1 MSQHPCKGDSPK
13 ANAKYV
19 KSTSYISYGMTR
31 REALKFAFG
40 AAAAAVLYGIPRTAS
55 AASAT
60 KETTDALNNA
70 QAKYNEV
77 QSQLNA
83 IASEYQALA
92 EDLNK
97 TMGDIESVQND
108 IDATQAEIE
117 KKQEELEQK
126 QSNLSSR
133 VSESY
138 KTGGN
143 DTLSLLLSSTS
154 FDELISNVYY
164 LDKMNER
171 DRATIAE
178 VQEIQAELS
187 AKKEE
192 LEKQKSD
199 LEALKD
205 EQTQKLNEMSAKKDE
220 VQTILN
226 GLDSDV
232 KELMAKRDAELLAS
246 QQDEE
251 AARKRAEEAKKAQQ
265 SSGSGSSGGPG
276 SSGGSSSSGS
286 GSGGTGGGGTGSA
299 SKVVYWAQHTPSPV
313 SGLCA
318 WWVADVFCNAGLGNV
333 PGNACDMYAN
343 YCYSSNRSNLKTGMI
358 IAVSSHPF
366 TSAGAIYG
374 HVGIYVGG
382 GTVMDNIGYIR
393 TCSADYWINFYGTV
407 VTPRWGWAKGIVL
420 S

>member
-1 MSQHPCKGDSPK
+1 MSQHPRTGDGAR

-40 AAAAAVLYGIPRTAS
+40 AVTAAVLYGIPRTAS

-60 KETTDALNNA
+60 KETTDALNDA

-92 EDLNK
+92 EELNK

-126 QSNLSSR
+126 QSTLSAR

-138 KTGGN
+138 KSGGN
-143 DTLSLLLSSTS
+143 DTLTLLLSSSS

-171 DRATIAE
+171 DRATITE
-178 VQEIQAELS
+178 IQEIQDELAS
-187 AKKEE
+187 KKEE
-192 LEKQKSD
+192 LENQKSD

-220 VQTILN
+220 VQTVLD

-265 SSGSGSSGGPG
+265 SGSGS
-276 SSGGSSSSGS
+276 GSSSSGS
-286 GSGGTGGGGTGSA
+286 SGSGSAGTGGGGTGSA
-299 SKVVYWAQHTPSPV
+299 SKVVYWAQHTPSPGA
-313 SGLCA
+313 GLCA

-343 YCYSSNRSNLKTGMI
+343 YCFSSNRSNLKTGMI

-393 TCSADYWINFYGTV
+393 TCSADYWINFYNTT

>member
-1 MSQHPCKGDSPK
+1 MSQHPRTGDGAR

-40 AAAAAVLYGIPRTAS
+40 AVTAAVLYGIPRTAS

-60 KETTDALNNA
+60 KETTDALNDA

-92 EDLNK
+92 EELNK

-126 QSNLSSR
+126 QSTLSAR

-138 KTGGN
+138 KSGGN
-143 DTLSLLLSSTS
+143 DTLTLLLSSSS

-171 DRATIAE
+171 DRATIIE
-178 VQEIQAELS
+178 IQEIQDELAS
-187 AKKEE
+187 KKEE
-192 LEKQKSD
+192 LENQKSD

-220 VQTILN
+220 VQTVLD

-265 SSGSGSSGGPG
+265 SGSGS
-276 SSGGSSSSGS
+276 GSSSSGS
-286 GSGGTGGGGTGSA
+286 SGSGSAGTGGGGTGSA
-299 SKVVYWAQHTPSPV
+299 SKVVYWAQHTPSPGA
-313 SGLCA
+313 GLCA

-343 YCYSSNRSNLKTGMI
+343 YCFSSNRSNLKTGMI

-393 TCSADYWINFYGTV
+393 TCSADYWINFYNTT

>member
-1 MSQHPCKGDSPK
+1 MSQHPRTGEATR

-40 AAAAAVLYGIPRTAS
+40 AVTAAVLYGIPRTAS

-60 KETTDALNNA
+60 KETTDALNEA

-77 QSQLNA
+77 QTQLNA

-92 EDLNK
+92 EELNK
-97 TMGDIESVQND
+97 TMDDIESVQND
-108 IDATQAEIE
+108 IDDTQAEIE

-126 QSNLSSR
+126 QSTLSAR

-138 KTGGN
+138 KSGGN
-143 DTLSLLLSSTS
+143 DTLTLLLSSSS

-171 DRATIAE
+171 DRATISE
-178 VQEIQAELS
+178 IQEIQDELAS
-187 AKKEE
+187 KKEE
-192 LEKQKSD
+192 LENQKSD
-199 LEALKD
+199 LETLKD

-220 VQTILN
+220 VQTVLD

-246 QQDEE
+246 QRDEE

-265 SSGSGSSGGPG
+265 SGGN
-276 SSGGSSSSGS
+276 SSGGSSAD
-286 GSGGTGGGGTGSA
+286 TGGGGTGSA
-299 SKVVYWAQHTPSPV
+299 SKVGYWAQHTPSPGA
-313 SGLCA
+313 GLCA
-318 WWVADVFCNAGLGNV
+318 WWVADVFINAGLGTV

-382 GTVMDNIGYIR
+382 NTVMDNIGYIR
-393 TCSADYWINFYGTV
+393 TCSADYWINFYNST
-407 VTPRWGWAKGIVL
+407 VTPRWGWAKGPRL

>member
-1 MSQHPCKGDSPK
+1 MSQHPRTGNGTR

-40 AAAAAVLYGIPRTAS
+40 AVTAAVLYGIPRTAS

-70 QAKYNEV
+70 QAKYDEV

-92 EDLNK
+92 EELNK
-97 TMGDIESVQND
+97 TMGNIESVQND

-117 KKQEELEQK
+117 KKQEELKQK
-126 QSNLSSR
+126 QGTLSAR

-138 KTGGN
+138 KNGGN
-143 DTLSLLLSSTS
+143 NTLTLLLSSSS

-164 LDKMNER
+164 LDKMNDR
-171 DRATIAE
+171 DRATIG
-178 VQEIQAELS
+178 EIQNIQDDLAS
-187 AKKEE
+187 KKEE
-192 LEKQKSD
+192 LENQKSD

-220 VQTILN
+220 VQTVLD

-246 QQDEE
+246 QRDEE

-265 SSGSGSSGGPG
+265 SGGSSAGNSGGGSGGGSGSAGV
-276 SSGGSSSSGS
+276 
-286 GSGGTGGGGTGSA
+286 GGGGTGSA
-299 SKVVYWAQHTPSPV
+299 SKVVYWAQHTPSPGA
-313 SGLCA
+313 GLCA

-343 YCYSSNRSNLKTGMI
+343 YCFSSNRSNLKTGMI

-393 TCSADYWINFYGTV
+393 TCSADYWINFYNST

>member
-1 MSQHPCKGDSPK
+1 MSQHPRTGDGAQ

-40 AAAAAVLYGIPRTAS
+40 AVTAAVLYGIPRTAS

-60 KETTDALNNA
+60 KETTDALNDA

-92 EDLNK
+92 EELNK

-126 QSNLSSR
+126 QSTLSAR

-138 KTGGN
+138 KSGGN
-143 DTLSLLLSSTS
+143 DTLTLLLSSSS

-171 DRATIAE
+171 DRATITE
-178 VQEIQAELS
+178 IQEIQDELAS
-187 AKKEE
+187 KKEE
-192 LEKQKSD
+192 LENQKSD

-220 VQTILN
+220 VQTVLD

-265 SSGSGSSGGPG
+265 SGSGS
-276 SSGGSSSSGS
+276 GSSSSGS
-286 GSGGTGGGGTGSA
+286 SGSGSAGTGGGGTGSA
-299 SKVVYWAQHTPSPV
+299 SKVVYWAQHTPSPGA
-313 SGLCA
+313 GLCA

-343 YCYSSNRSNLKTGMI
+343 YCFSSNRSNLKTGMI

-393 TCSADYWINFYGTV
+393 TCSADYWINFYNTT

>member
-1 MSQHPCKGDSPK
+1 MSQHPRTGDGAR

-40 AAAAAVLYGIPRTAS
+40 AVTAAVLYGIPRTAS

-60 KETTDALNNA
+60 KETTDALNDA

-92 EDLNK
+92 EELNK

-126 QSNLSSR
+126 QSTLSAR

-138 KTGGN
+138 KSGGN
-143 DTLSLLLSSTS
+143 DTLTLLLSSSS

-171 DRATIAE
+171 DRATITE
-178 VQEIQAELS
+178 IQEIQDELAS
-187 AKKEE
+187 KKEE
-192 LEKQKSD
+192 LENQKSD

-220 VQTILN
+220 VQTVLD

-265 SSGSGSSGGPG
+265 SGSGS
-276 SSGGSSSSGS
+276 GSSSSGS
-286 GSGGTGGGGTGSA
+286 SSSGSAGTGGGGTGSA
-299 SKVVYWAQHTPSPV
+299 SKVVYWAQHTPSPGA
-313 SGLCA
+313 GLCA

-343 YCYSSNRSNLKTGMI
+343 YCFSSNRSNLKTGMI

-393 TCSADYWINFYGTV
+393 TCSADYWINFYNTT

>member
-1 MSQHPCKGDSPK
+1 MSQHPRTGNGAR

-31 REALKFAFG
+31 RGALKFAFG
-40 AAAAAVLYGIPRTAS
+40 AVTAAVLYGIPRTAS

-60 KETTDALNNA
+60 KETTDALNDA

-92 EDLNK
+92 EELNK

-126 QSNLSSR
+126 QSTLSAR

-138 KTGGN
+138 KSGGN
-143 DTLSLLLSSTS
+143 DTLTLLLSSSS

-178 VQEIQAELS
+178 IQEIQDELAS
-187 AKKEE
+187 KKEE
-192 LEKQKSD
+192 LENQKSD

-220 VQTILN
+220 VQTVLD

-265 SSGSGSSGGPG
+265 SGSGS
-276 SSGGSSSSGS
+276 GSSSSGS
-286 GSGGTGGGGTGSA
+286 SGSGSAGTGGGGTGSA
-299 SKVVYWAQHTPSPV
+299 SKVVYWAQHTPSPGA
-313 SGLCA
+313 GLCA

-343 YCYSSNRSNLKTGMI
+343 YCFSSNRSNLKTGMI

-393 TCSADYWINFYGTV
+393 TCSADYWINFYNTT

>member
-1 MSQHPCKGDSPK
+1 MSQHPRTGDGAQ

-40 AAAAAVLYGIPRTAS
+40 AVTAAVLYGIPCTAS

-60 KETTDALNNA
+60 KETTDALNDA

-92 EDLNK
+92 EELNK

-126 QSNLSSR
+126 QSTLSAR

-138 KTGGN
+138 KSGGN
-143 DTLSLLLSSTS
+143 DTLTLLLSSSS

-171 DRATIAE
+171 DRATITE
-178 VQEIQAELS
+178 IQEIQDELAS
-187 AKKEE
+187 KKEE
-192 LEKQKSD
+192 LENQKSD

-220 VQTILN
+220 VQTVLD

-265 SSGSGSSGGPG
+265 SGSGS
-276 SSGGSSSSGS
+276 GSSSSGS
-286 GSGGTGGGGTGSA
+286 SGSGSAGTGGGGTGSA
-299 SKVVYWAQHTPSPV
+299 SKVVYWAQHTPSPGA
-313 SGLCA
+313 GLCA

-343 YCYSSNRSNLKTGMI
+343 YCFSSNRSNLKTGMI

-393 TCSADYWINFYGTV
+393 TCSADYWINFYNTT

>member
-1 MSQHPCKGDSPK
+1 MSQHPRTGDGAR

-40 AAAAAVLYGIPRTAS
+40 AVTAAALYGIPRTAS

-60 KETTDALNNA
+60 KETTDALNDA

-92 EDLNK
+92 EELNK

-126 QSNLSSR
+126 QSTLSAR

-138 KTGGN
+138 KSGGN
-143 DTLSLLLSSTS
+143 DTLTLLLSSSS

-171 DRATIAE
+171 DRATIIE
-178 VQEIQAELS
+178 IQEIQDELAS
-187 AKKEE
+187 KKEE
-192 LEKQKSD
+192 LENQKSD

-220 VQTILN
+220 VQTVLD

-265 SSGSGSSGGPG
+265 SGSGS
-276 SSGGSSSSGS
+276 GSSSSGS
-286 GSGGTGGGGTGSA
+286 SGSGSAGTGGGGTGSA
-299 SKVVYWAQHTPSPV
+299 SKVVYWAQHTPSPGA
-313 SGLCA
+313 GLCA

-343 YCYSSNRSNLKTGMI
+343 YCFSSNRSNLKTGMI

-393 TCSADYWINFYGTV
+393 TCSADYWINFYNTT

>member
-1 MSQHPCKGDSPK
+1 M
-13 ANAKYV
+13 
-19 KSTSYISYGMTR
+19 
-31 REALKFAFG
+31 
-40 AAAAAVLYGIPRTAS
+40 
-55 AASAT
+55 
-60 KETTDALNNA
+60 
-70 QAKYNEV
+70 
-77 QSQLNA
+77 
-83 IASEYQALA
+83 
-92 EDLNK
+92 
-97 TMGDIESVQND
+97 
-108 IDATQAEIE
+108 
-117 KKQEELEQK
+117 
-126 QSNLSSR
+126 
-133 VSESY
+133 SESY
-138 KTGGN
+138 KNGGN
-143 DTLSLLLSSTS
+143 NTLTLLLSSSS

-164 LDKMNER
+164 LDKMNDR
-171 DRATIAE
+171 DRATIG
-178 VQEIQAELS
+178 EIQSIQDDLAS
-187 AKKEE
+187 KKEE
-192 LEKQKSD
+192 LENQKSD

-220 VQTILN
+220 VQTVLD

-246 QQDEE
+246 QRDEE

-265 SSGSGSSGGPG
+265 SGGSS
-276 SSGGSSSSGS
+276 SGNSSSGS
-286 GSGGTGGGGTGSA
+286 GGGSGSAGVGGGGTGSA
-299 SKVVYWAQHTPSPV
+299 SKVVYWAQHTPSPGA
-313 SGLCA
+313 GLCA

-343 YCYSSNRSNLKTGMI
+343 YCFSSNRSNLKTGMI

-393 TCSADYWINFYGTV
+393 TCSADYWINFYNTT

>member
-1 MSQHPCKGDSPK
+1 MSQHPRTGDGAR

-40 AAAAAVLYGIPRTAS
+40 AVTAAVLYGIPRTAS

-60 KETTDALNNA
+60 KETTDALNDA
-70 QAKYNEV
+70 QAKYNEA

-92 EDLNK
+92 EELNK

-126 QSNLSSR
+126 QSTLSAR

-138 KTGGN
+138 KSGGN
-143 DTLSLLLSSTS
+143 DTLTLLLSSSS

-171 DRATIAE
+171 DRATITE
-178 VQEIQAELS
+178 IQEIQDELAS
-187 AKKEE
+187 KKEE
-192 LEKQKSD
+192 LENQKSD

-220 VQTILN
+220 VQTVLD

-265 SSGSGSSGGPG
+265 SGSGS
-276 SSGGSSSSGS
+276 GSSSSGS
-286 GSGGTGGGGTGSA
+286 SGSGSAGTGGGGTGSA
-299 SKVVYWAQHTPSPV
+299 SKVVYWAQHTPSPGA
-313 SGLCA
+313 GLCA

-343 YCYSSNRSNLKTGMI
+343 YCFSSNRSNLKTGMI

-393 TCSADYWINFYGTV
+393 TCSADYWINFYNTT

>member
-1 MSQHPCKGDSPK
+1 MSQHPRTGDGAR

-40 AAAAAVLYGIPRTAS
+40 AVTAAALYGIPRTAS

-60 KETTDALNNA
+60 KETTDALNDA

-92 EDLNK
+92 EELNK

-126 QSNLSSR
+126 QSTLSAR

-138 KTGGN
+138 KSGGN
-143 DTLSLLLSSTS
+143 DTLTLLLSSSS

-171 DRATIAE
+171 DRATITE
-178 VQEIQAELS
+178 IQEIQDELAS
-187 AKKEE
+187 KKEE
-192 LEKQKSD
+192 LENQKSD

-220 VQTILN
+220 VQTVLD

-265 SSGSGSSGGPG
+265 SGSGS
-276 SSGGSSSSGS
+276 GSSSSGS
-286 GSGGTGGGGTGSA
+286 SGSGSAGTGGGGTGSA
-299 SKVVYWAQHTPSPV
+299 SKVVYWAQHTPSPGA
-313 SGLCA
+313 GLCA

-343 YCYSSNRSNLKTGMI
+343 YCFSSNRSNLKTGMI

-393 TCSADYWINFYGTV
+393 TCSADYWINFYNTT

>member
-1 MSQHPCKGDSPK
+1 MSQHPRTGEGTR

-40 AAAAAVLYGIPRTAS
+40 AVTAAVLYGIPRTAS

-60 KETTDALNNA
+60 KETTDALNEA
-70 QAKYNEV
+70 QTKYNEV

-92 EDLNK
+92 EELNK
-97 TMGDIESVQND
+97 TMDDIESVQND
-108 IDATQAEIE
+108 IDDTQAEIE

-126 QSNLSSR
+126 QSTLSAR

-138 KTGGN
+138 KSGGN
-143 DTLSLLLSSTS
+143 DTLTLLLSSSS

-171 DRATIAE
+171 DRATISE
-178 VQEIQAELS
+178 IQEIQDELAS
-187 AKKEE
+187 KKEE
-192 LEKQKSD
+192 LENQKSD
-199 LEALKD
+199 LETLKD

-220 VQTILN
+220 VQTVLD

-246 QQDEE
+246 QRDEE

-265 SSGSGSSGGPG
+265 SGGN
-276 SSGGSSSSGS
+276 SSGGSSAD
-286 GSGGTGGGGTGSA
+286 TGGGGTGSA
-299 SKVVYWAQHTPSPV
+299 SKVVYWAQHTPSPGA
-313 SGLCA
+313 GLCA
-318 WWVADVFCNAGLGNV
+318 WWVADVFINAGLGTV

-382 GTVMDNIGYIR
+382 NTIMDNIGYIR
-393 TCSADYWINFYGTV
+393 TCSADYWINFYNST

>member
-1 MSQHPCKGDSPK
+1 MSQHPRTGDGAR

-40 AAAAAVLYGIPRTAS
+40 AVTAAVLYGIPRTAS

-60 KETTDALNNA
+60 KETTDALNDA

-92 EDLNK
+92 EELNK

-126 QSNLSSR
+126 QSTLSAR

-138 KTGGN
+138 KSGGN
-143 DTLSLLLSSTS
+143 DTLTLLLSSSS

-171 DRATIAE
+171 DRATITE
-178 VQEIQAELS
+178 IQEIQDELAS
-187 AKKEE
+187 KKEE
-192 LEKQKSD
+192 LENQKSD

-220 VQTILN
+220 VQTVLD

-265 SSGSGSSGGPG
+265 SGGGS
-276 SSGGSSSSGS
+276 GSSSSGS
-286 GSGGTGGGGTGSA
+286 SGSGSAGTGGGGTGSA
-299 SKVVYWAQHTPSPV
+299 SKVVYWAQHTPSPGA
-313 SGLCA
+313 GLCA

-343 YCYSSNRSNLKTGMI
+343 YCFSSNRSNLKTGMI

-393 TCSADYWINFYGTV
+393 TCSADYWINFYNTT

>member
-1 MSQHPCKGDSPK
+1 MSQHPRTGNGAR

-40 AAAAAVLYGIPRTAS
+40 AVTAAVLYGIPRTAS

-60 KETTDALNNA
+60 KETTDALNDA

-83 IASEYQALA
+83 IANEYQALA
-92 EDLNK
+92 EELNK

-126 QSNLSSR
+126 QSTLSAR

-138 KTGGN
+138 KSGGN
-143 DTLSLLLSSTS
+143 DTLTLLLSSSS

-171 DRATIAE
+171 DRATIT
-178 VQEIQAELS
+178 EIQGIQEELAS
-187 AKKEE
+187 KKEE
-192 LEKQKSD
+192 LENQKSD

-220 VQTILN
+220 VQTVLD
-226 GLDSDV
+226 GLDSGV

-265 SSGSGSSGGPG
+265 SGSGS
-276 SSGGSSSSGS
+276 GSSSSGS
-286 GSGGTGGGGTGSA
+286 SGSGSAGTGGGGTGSA
-299 SKVVYWAQHTPSPV
+299 SKVVYWAQHTPSPGA
-313 SGLCA
+313 GLCA

-343 YCYSSNRSNLKTGMI
+343 YCFSSNRSNLKTGMI

-393 TCSADYWINFYGTV
+393 TCSADYWINFYNTT

>member
-1 MSQHPCKGDSPK
+1 
-13 ANAKYV
+13 
-19 KSTSYISYGMTR
+19 MTR

-40 AAAAAVLYGIPRTAS
+40 AVTAAVLYGIPRTAS

-60 KETTDALNNA
+60 KETTDALNDA

-92 EDLNK
+92 EELNK

-126 QSNLSSR
+126 QSTLSAR

-138 KTGGN
+138 KSGGN
-143 DTLSLLLSSTS
+143 DTLTLLLSSSS

-178 VQEIQAELS
+178 IQEIQDELAS
-187 AKKEE
+187 KKEE
-192 LEKQKSD
+192 LENQKSD

-220 VQTILN
+220 VQTVLD

-265 SSGSGSSGGPG
+265 SGSGS
-276 SSGGSSSSGS
+276 GSSSSGS
-286 GSGGTGGGGTGSA
+286 SGSGSAGTGGGGTGSA
-299 SKVVYWAQHTPSPV
+299 SKVVYWAQHTPSPGA
-313 SGLCA
+313 GLCA

-343 YCYSSNRSNLKTGMI
+343 YCFSSNRSNLKTGMI

-393 TCSADYWINFYGTV
+393 TCSADYWINFYNTT